1 VLFLA
6 PFLAILMA
14 EGIRQVFEMDRT
26 KRLSAGVLFAVLL
39 FLQPLADAAVNIRYP
54 EETRSQM
61 GRSEEVRPVLRYIR
75 DHWRDGDLLY
85 VFSSSEDAFRYYSLL
100 LGADFR
106 EVIIGA
112 NLRKDFENTYRKEL
126 DRLSGRGRVWVLFSH
141 VSSEGGKSVNVESM
155 VRYLETIGKRRDQVR
170 HSGAFAYLFDLTAS
184 SETGMQGK

>member
-1 VLFLA
+1 
-6 PFLAILMA
+6 MA
-14 EGIRQVFEMDRT
+14 EGIRQVFEMDRS